1 MFQYSGKKLHGT
13 SDVLNDGFN
22 YGKSCYHTHC
32 LSVCLCIL
40 LTVIFFL
47 LLRALMKAKYLF
59 IHYTDTASR
68 TFHFSRQ
75 MEEWSLKAACI
86 SEKTSKKVLLSAPSQ
101 H

>member
-40 LTVIFFL
+40 LTVIFFF

-59 IHYTDTASR
+59 IRYTDTAGKTS
-68 TFHFSRQ
+68 HFSRQ
-75 MEEWSLKAACI
+75 GRKEFKSSMYL
-86 SEKTSKKVLLSAPSQ
+86 
-101 H
+101 